1 MDRPGVRTPLVHDP
15 VGLRRRAAVRQHL
28 VGDVLQHDGVPGA
41 AGQFPDH
48 PDVVLVRQQQIHE
61 RLAGGLL
68 RDQLLDAHPDQ
79 HLVDLGRRLDEGNL
93 VGESH
98 QGQADRLGL
107 LDHGLRHGV
116 EHAPGQFH
124 DEDGRVRVREPPDE
138 G

>member
-15 VGLRRRAAVRQHL
+15 VGLRRRAAV
-28 VGDVLQHDGVPGA
+28 
-41 AGQFPDH
+41 
-48 PDVVLVRQQQIHE
+48 
-61 RLAGGLL
+61 
-68 RDQLLDAHPDQ
+68 

-116 EHAPGQFH
+116 EHAPDQFH